1 MHYKNLVDEKNT
13 EVLPGYKDNIVEGG
27 EINTRGAV

>member
-13 EVLPGYKDNIVEGG
+13 EVLPAYKDNIAEVG
-27 EINTRGAV
+27 EMNIRGIV

>member
-13 EVLPGYKDNIVEGG
+13 EVLVGYKDNIAQGG
-27 EINTRGAV
+27 EMNIGGDV